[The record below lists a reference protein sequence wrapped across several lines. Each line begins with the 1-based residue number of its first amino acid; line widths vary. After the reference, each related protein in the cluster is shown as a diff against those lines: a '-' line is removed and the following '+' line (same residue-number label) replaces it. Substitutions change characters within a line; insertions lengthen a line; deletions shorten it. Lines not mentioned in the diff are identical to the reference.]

1 MRKRI
6 GLLCFL
12 VGLSNALMAQS
23 VEHVVWDRTPIRI
36 TLPLNEERLIRFPLA
51 VNIVDS
57 ELDASTSVMKAQDI
71 VYLNA
76 HKPFKN
82 KRLVVQLMPEG
93 EAIILSLS
101 SSAESSNATPIKVVM
116 ADNDVPNTTVDAAPN
131 DSVSASED
139 SPQNTTTSER
149 SQINPVSLTRF
160 AIQSLYA
167 PARLLVTPEGVG
179 RTPMRTNR
187 NITLVLGASVTATPL
202 ISWKG
207 EDVYV
212 TAIELKNQLNKAL
225 IVKPHMLLGDWQ
237 TVAFYP
243 TNTLGARGNHDV
255 TTVFVTSS
263 KPFGE
268 ALDDNREFV
277 R

>member
-12 VGLSNALMAQS
+12 VSLSNALMAQS

-57 ELDASTSVMKAQDI
+57 ELDDSTSVMKAQDI

-116 ADNDVPNTTVDAAPN
+116 ADNDVPNTTVDAVPN
-131 DSVSASED
+131 DSVSVPED
-139 SPQNTTTSER
+139 SPQNATTSEQ

-187 NITLVLGASVTATPL
+187 TITLVLGASVTATPL